1 MNAVDTVTSETSEAI
16 GQLVAVAVDPL
27 HEDEMEIDHALDLAI
42 ETLTGAAPTAAV
54 IEVET
59 EIVVMHTARAAD
71 LPLDHGLAGGPG
83 TVHAHARGQLL
94 PDGARVL
101 DPLHEE
107 DRDLGAVPARGE
119 LRGRDAHPLALAT
132 LIATFLPTATGAL
145 HLGAESDLRSVMLGP
160 PGLVILTVTFPALSR
175 QRLKRGSLNPQQRKR
190 RKLMTVGLDD
200 AAAVVAGVEGVPVGG
215 EALVGVEVEVVA
227 GVAAGEQVEVILRGN
242 DTRRASTVH
251 VPVIIAVYD

>member
-27 HEDEMEIDHALDLAI
+27 HGDEMEIDHALGLAI

-59 EIVVMHTARAAD
+59 EIVVMYTARAAD
-71 LPLDHGLAGGPG
+71 LPLDPGLAGGPG

-107 DRDLGAVPARGE
+107 DRDLGAVPARDELPARGG

-145 HLGAESDLRSVMLGP
+145 RLGAESDLRSVMLGP
-160 PGLVILTVTFPALSR
+160 AGLVILTVTFPALSR
-175 QRLKRGSLNPQQRKR
+175 QRLKRGRLNPQQRKR

-227 GVAAGEQVEVILRGN
+227 GVAAGE
-242 DTRRASTVH
+242 
-251 VPVIIAVYD
+251 